1 MGSDNPERFKKSND
15 PVPACS
21 LHKQKPFQLAQ
32 THVRDNHNDSDGDD
46 YDSNV
51 GCVDDCFDDD
61 DGDDDDDVDC
71 DDDVGCDDDANDYDD
86 EIEDDKNHFHYDE
99 QEEDKQENS
108 H

>member
-61 DGDDDDDVDC
+61 DGDDDDVDC

>member
-61 DGDDDDDVDC
+61 GDDDDDVDF
-71 DDDVGCDDDANDYDD
+71 DDDANDYYD